1 MSLIL
6 IIRNEH
12 KMAFSPLKI
21 IPLPAQNC
29 LFTVQNWL
37 TNFYVSQLKNWSP
50 RLFVWHLMKY
60 IIFWWAWYVCSWRP
74 NVIYWRQKMYWNPF
88 SIFPFRP
95 NYVILEMYL
104 PLPHTKIFVEMLKEM
119 WFVIL
124 KNMQSWTF
132 TSLHCL
138 LETLQ
143 SKLQLKSPGEQNQV
157 KVMCHNFG
165 HLLTRVPLWT
175 ICDSD
180 VRENEK
186 SFGQFGNRPKT
197 FAAVSRQICQNDIFQ
212 FQIIF
217 YVIFHVYDRG
227 RGIYWMKR
235 GSVGYLRASM

>member
-1 MSLIL
+1 MEKSAPNIWASIYTPPPPNAFVEENNSKLVEVQRALGITHWIILIWCWMVHLYITLFPFLQMPLIL

-37 TNFYVSQLKNWSP
+37 TNFHVSQLKNWSP
-50 RLFVWHLMKY
+50 RLVQLEKCLMKD

-88 SIFPFRP
+88 SISPFRP

-104 PLPHTKIFVEMLKEM
+104 PLAHTKIFVELLKEM

-124 KNMQSWTF
+124 KNIQNWTF
-132 TSLHCL
+132 ISLHWL

-143 SKLQLKSPGEQNQV
+143 SKLQLKSPENKIKWRSCV
-157 KVMCHNFG
+157 TTLV
-165 HLLTRVPLWT
+165 
-175 ICDSD
+175 IC
-180 VRENEK
+180 
-186 SFGQFGNRPKT
+186 
-197 FAAVSRQICQNDIFQ
+197 
-212 FQIIF
+212 
-217 YVIFHVYDRG
+217 
-227 RGIYWMKR
+227 
-235 GSVGYLRASM
+235 

>member
-1 MSLIL
+1 MICLLLEAKCDLLEAKNVLKSIFNISFQAQLCDIGNVSSLASHENICWTA
-6 IIRNEH
+6 EG
-12 KMAFSPLKI
+12 
-21 IPLPAQNC
+21 
-29 LFTVQNWL
+29 
-37 TNFYVSQLKNWSP
+37 
-50 RLFVWHLMKY
+50 
-60 IIFWWAWYVCSWRP
+60 
-74 NVIYWRQKMYWNPF
+74 NVICNFEK
-88 SIFPFRP
+88 
-95 NYVILEMYL
+95 
-104 PLPHTKIFVEMLKEM
+104 
-119 WFVIL
+119 
-124 KNMQSWTF
+124 MQSWTF

>member
-1 MSLIL
+1 MPLIL

-37 TNFYVSQLKNWSP
+37 TNFHVSQSKYWSP
-50 RLFVWHLMKY
+50 RLVQLKKCLMFDDHFLVIMICLLLEAKCDLLEAKNVLKS
-60 IIFWWAWYVCSWRP
+60 IFNISFQAQLCDIGNVSSLGSHENICWTAEG
-74 NVIYWRQKMYWNPF
+74 NVICDFEKYANLELHFIALVAWNTSRQ
-88 SIFPFRP
+88 IA
-95 NYVILEMYL
+95 
-104 PLPHTKIFVEMLKEM
+104 TKI
-119 WFVIL
+119 
-124 KNMQSWTF
+124 TR
-132 TSLHCL
+132 
-138 LETLQ
+138 
-143 SKLQLKSPGEQNQV
+143 EQNQV

-217 YVIFHVYDRG
+217 YAIFQVYDRG
-227 RGIYWMKR
+227 RGIYWMK
-235 GSVGYLRASM
+235 GGLLDI

>member
-1 MSLIL
+1 MLQSSGQTFTPHRPPTHLLKKTIRSSLRSNVLLVLHTGLYLSGVEWYITLFPFLQMSLIL

-104 PLPHTKIFVEMLKEM
+104 PLPHTKIFVELLKEM

-124 KNMQSWTF
+124 KNLQSWTF

-143 SKLQLKSPGEQNQV
+143 SKLQLKSP
-157 KVMCHNFG
+157 
-165 HLLTRVPLWT
+165 
-175 ICDSD
+175 
-180 VRENEK
+180 ENK
-186 SFGQFGNRPKT
+186 IK
-197 FAAVSRQICQNDIFQ
+197 
-212 FQIIF
+212 
-217 YVIFHVYDRG
+217 
-227 RGIYWMKR
+227 
-235 GSVGYLRASM
+235 

>member
-1 MSLIL
+1 MPIWIWKKVLQISGQAFTPHRPPMRLLKKTIRSLLRSNVLLVLHTGLYLSGVEWYITLFPLLQMMLIL

-37 TNFYVSQLKNWSP
+37 TNFHVSQLKNWSH
-50 RLFVWHLMKY
+50 RLVQLEKCLMKD

-104 PLPHTKIFVEMLKEM
+104 PLPHTKIFVELLKEM

-124 KNMQSWTF
+124 KNIQNWTF
-132 TSLHCL
+132 ISLHWL

-143 SKLQLKSPGEQNQV
+143 SKLQLKSP
-157 KVMCHNFG
+157 
-165 HLLTRVPLWT
+165 
-175 ICDSD
+175 
-180 VRENEK
+180 ENK
-186 SFGQFGNRPKT
+186 IK
-197 FAAVSRQICQNDIFQ
+197 
-212 FQIIF
+212 
-217 YVIFHVYDRG
+217 
-227 RGIYWMKR
+227 
-235 GSVGYLRASM
+235 